1 MWLTLVTKNGR
12 KTWPTG
18 AGAMKYLTGMQA
30 VGCEGSQSRTENTN
44 ELIFCEQK
52 ARVALVWRQTSR
64 LQLEHVYRLAIKR
77 QAIVQ
82 VNT

>member
-1 MWLTLVTKNGR
+1 MWLTLVTENR
-12 KTWPTG
+12 KKSWRTD
-18 AGAMKYLTGMQA
+18 AGAMKYLTDKQS

-44 ELIFCEQK
+44 ELTFYEQK

-64 LQLEHVYRLAIKR
+64 PQLGHVYRLAIKQ